1 MTSISPDSGG
11 APFESLPAILAR
23 RARAADDRWRL
34 TFLEGEGEERT
45 TALDRFAPA
54 VFGVA
59 RHLASITGPGEP
71 VLLLY
76 PPGID
81 FLVGF
86 MACLAANRPAVP
98 INPPRRNRLIERV
111 DGILADTGARVALT
125 TSAMLR
131 DQAWWRQDDVPLARL
146 DWQETDRLAPEMAAG
161 EWSVPIASDD
171 VAFIQYT
178 SGSTS
183 APKGVMV
190 SHGNLVTDMQ
200 RMAAAWEIGPS
211 SVMVTWLPAFH
222 DLGLIFGLL
231 QPLFSGCATV
241 AMAPARFLQTPVRWL
256 EAITRH
262 RGTHTAAPSF
272 AYDAC
277 VRRVSAEQRAAL
289 DLSSLRMAMNAAEP
303 IDPAVMAAF
312 ETAFG
317 PCGYGPTVSCPAYGL
332 AESTLAITAN
342 PVGERPVLLHVD
354 ANALEAR
361 GRAVPVAADA
371 ADARLLVGC
380 GRPLPDVGIRIVD
393 PRTAQ
398 PLDDGAVG
406 EVWASG
412 PTIAAAYWNNPLA
425 SAETFE
431 ARLAGQGDTRH
442 LRTGD
447 LGFLHEGELVITG
460 RLKDVII
467 IRGVNYYPQ
476 DFERAAFRSH
486 PALRAECSAAFS
498 LPATSGGT
506 ERLAI
511 VQEVE
516 RVHRKAPTKPM
527 FDAIRDAIWNGFD
540 VAPYTIVLIEP
551 GSVPRTSSGKI
562 RRSATRAALL
572 DGSLPVIA
580 TWEQPSAAS
589 IAPGTMESRSGQ
601 DLASLRAWLL
611 AWLAERLEL
620 PVERIDADESFAS
633 YGLDSL
639 SAEELSA
646 ELGRRLA
653 ISLPQSLAWDHP
665 TPDRLLRHVASLANL
680 APAAASAPRL
690 STSAAGPS
698 PGKDLEE
705 LLGMIEGGAGAGS
718 GDD

>member
-1 MTSISPDSGG
+1 MTAIPRDSGG
-11 APFESLPAILAR
+11 SPFASLPAILAR
-23 RARAADDRWRL
+23 RACAADDRWRL
-34 TFLEGEGEERT
+34 TFLEGEGEERQ

-54 VFGVA
+54 VFALA
-59 RHLASITGPGEP
+59 RHLAAITGAGEP

-81 FLVGF
+81 FLIGF

-146 DWQETDRLAPEMAAG
+146 TWQETDRLASNAADG
-161 EWSVPIASDD
+161 EWIAPVAPDD
-171 VAFIQYT
+171 IAFIQYT

-200 RMAAAWEIGPS
+200 RMAAAWEIAPS

-303 IDPAVMAAF
+303 IDPTVMAAF
-312 ETAFG
+312 EAAFG

-332 AESTLAITAN
+332 AESTLAITGN

-354 ANALEAR
+354 ANALEAE

-371 ADARLLVGC
+371 PHARTLVGC

-393 PRTAQ
+393 PRSGQ
-398 PLDDGAVG
+398 PLDDGTVG

-412 PTIAAAYWNNPLA
+412 PTIAAAYWNNPRA

-431 ARLAGQGDTRH
+431 ARVAGEDDTRH

-447 LGFLHEGELVITG
+447 LGFMHEGELVITG

-467 IRGVNYYPQ
+467 IRGVNCYPQ

-506 ERLAI
+506 GGGTERLVI

-527 FDAIRDAIWNGFD
+527 FDAIRDAVWHGFD
-540 VAPYTIVLIEP
+540 VAPHMIVLIEP

-562 RRSATRAALL
+562 RRSATRTALL

-580 TWEQPSAAS
+580 AWEQPSAAS
-589 IAPGTMESRSGQ
+589 IAPIATESRPGP
-601 DLASLRAWLL
+601 DLVSLRTWLL
-611 AWLAERLEL
+611 GWLAERLEL
-620 PVERIDADESFAS
+620 PVDRIDADESFAS

-639 SAEELSA
+639 SAEELAA
-646 ELGRRLA
+646 ELGRRLGMR
-653 ISLPQSLAWDHP
+653 LPQSLAWDHP
-665 TPDRLLRHVASLANL
+665 TPNRLLGHLAALANP
-680 APAAASAPRL
+680 APARTAL
-690 STSAAGPS
+690 QPS
-698 PGKDLEE
+698 PSAGSRPSGKDLDE
-705 LLGMIEGGAGAGS
+705 LLGMIEGGTEVGR
-718 GDD
+718 